1 MDTSTTPAT
10 PPTASDKPQDG
21 GWVKTLVLFLFPVV
35 LLGVII
41 AVFFF
46 TSGAGLNVEPA
57 VPIETIQFDTTVLH
71 PGQLEFE
78 IQNTSPQAVTIAQI
92 NVNDGIVPYSI
103 TPGHTVPRLGRAT
116 ITIPYPWVQG
126 NAYAVTIFS
135 SNSIPFNTTIDA
147 ATETKTATGAT
158 LWSFTLIGLYVG
170 VLPVLLGL
178 FWFPALRRLGPR
190 WMMFLMAVTAGLLI
204 FLGLDATSEALEQAQ
219 AIGGVFQ
226 GVGLVGIGIVVTFLL
241 LDAISRR
248 QTGVGRSEAAQRL
261 MVAFL
266 IAVGIGLHNFGEGLA
281 IGASYS
287 VGAAALGTF
296 LVVGF
301 IIQNLT
307 EGLGIIAPVLKDR
320 PSISS
325 LVWMGL
331 IGGAPAIAGTWL
343 GGLVYWQPLSVLF
356 LAIGAG
362 AVFEVV
368 YEIAKLI
375 QKDAAKRPMPL
386 TIFAGVTTGLLLLYA
401 MGILIK

>member
-1 MDTSTTPAT
+1 MTTSTSDPTPTPAAAV
-10 PPTASDKPQDG
+10 PEAHSG
-21 GWVKTLVLFLFPVV
+21 LKTLG
-35 LLGVII
+35 LLLLPIALLVVII

-57 VPIETIQFDTTVLH
+57 VPTETIQFDNTILH
-71 PGQLEFE
+71 PGQFIFE

-92 NVNDGIVPYSI
+92 NINDGIVPYTIS
-103 TPGHTVPRLGRAT
+103 PGHLVPRLGRAT
-116 ITIPYPWVQG
+116 ITVPYPWVQG
-126 NAYAVTIFS
+126 NAYAITIFS
-135 SNSIPFNTTIDA
+135 SNSIPFDTTIEA
-147 ATETKTATGAT
+147 ATETKTATGGT

-178 FWFPALRRLGPR
+178 FWFPALRRLGPH

-219 AIGGVFQ
+219 QIGGVFQ
-226 GVGLVGIGIVVTFLL
+226 GVGLIGIGIVVTFML
-241 LDAISRR
+241 LDSISRR
-248 QTGVGRSEAAQRL
+248 QTGVGRSESAQRL
-261 MVAFL
+261 AVAFL

-287 VGAAALGTF
+287 VGAASLGTF

-331 IGGAPAIAGTWL
+331 IGGAPAIAGTWI

-375 QKDAAKRPMPL
+375 QKDSAKRPMPF
-386 TIFAGVTTGLLLLYA
+386 TIFAGVTTGLLLLYG